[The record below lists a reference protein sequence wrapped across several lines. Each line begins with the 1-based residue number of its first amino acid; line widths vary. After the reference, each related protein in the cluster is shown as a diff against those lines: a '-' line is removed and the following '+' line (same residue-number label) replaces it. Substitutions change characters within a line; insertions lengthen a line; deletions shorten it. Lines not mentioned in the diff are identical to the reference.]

1 MTDRRL
7 FLTSLGLAAAALVTG
22 GCGDEGTPV
31 PPAGSGGDLANLPE
45 GERLAEESLGKLQ
58 ESKAKNANGR
68 KKH

>member
-1 MTDRRL
+1 MAA
-7 FLTSLGLAAAALVTG
+7 SLVAA
-22 GCGDEGTPV
+22 GCGEEGIPV

-45 GERLAEESLGKLQ
+45 GERLAEESLAKLQ